1 MSILK
6 LLNLR
11 RNEVPRLAHAASI
24 FFLVSV
30 NDGIV
35 KSVAAAVFNIRQ
47 GVEHLPLMYTWIA
60 VLFSVSMAL
69 LSWLTAKVAR
79 QRLLFGLLG
88 VVELVLVC
96 NTGALLL
103 EHQGFTFPLL
113 QRIFYPF
120 LFVSSELARSLVG
133 FQIWIVAGC
142 ICYTARAKV
151 LFPLLAASATVGD
164 ISGGFVVRL
173 LGNLLESYQLYGLSV
188 VNMAFVIVLMGPLAR
203 RYFVRPQE
211 EEKGGASLG
220 ENLRF
225 FGRSTYLQLLFVL
238 SIGVFALYTS
248 IHYGFNV
255 VGRVHFSSEGEFT
268 SLFGLFY
275 GCTGIGTLVI
285 TTLLLQR
292 LLRWLG
298 TGNVYLWVCIAYVG
312 VSLTLMGVFGGT
324 LALPPVGAVF
334 LFNLLNY
341 LLLDSVVAP
350 TYQVLIKMM
359 PQRHSDGTRMIME
372 GGFMLLGGLAGAGLT
387 ALHARQVL
395 PLNGLFAALLAL
407 TAVMVV
413 CGWLLKKSYTQML
426 IRAVREQDID
436 VDDESAMASLNRLLA
451 RSADMTRDLLVHRD
465 DGVRQMGIEIL
476 RRYPGPWVGPVCFP
490 LLDHENPRI
499 RSAALEALS
508 AGSVGDQTLARVLPN
523 LDDREEEVRLSA
535 VRAVERII
543 SGEEEMAAGTP
554 VMPQR
559 DQVIDAVLP
568 RLMGESRR
576 GMPEFLVILE
586 RLGHLDSQSLRHAL
600 LERMVA
606 SDDVDERI
614 AGIQAAD
621 RMGTTDVYTTVVQ
634 SLDHPHPAVREAAVE
649 YLGKVRSEEGFAG
662 LLGMLGD
669 PDPDVVEATVQA
681 LGSTREQEQVSA
693 LVERLERCTPREWAP
708 LMAALI
714 VMDDHRLI
722 PALMSSCRRR
732 LVEANRYLVAIARL
746 REYPATPAFELLVD
760 QLKGQIAVVQNATV
774 RLLGFLGDVEVVGDL
789 LERLGEEAG
798 AARENA
804 IELLENFADSELLA
818 HLLPLLEEDAE
829 AQLAQAEEICGPA
842 EKGLE
847 GALQRLLQSP
857 DPWTQMAAAWTAGE
871 LRWTHLLE
879 ALPDELP
886 SQVRESIEEIERKR
900 REGAMAA
907 VNLPLTTMEKITFLK
922 GSEFFAT
929 LPLEELYHIALTME
943 EESFKPG
950 TMVIEEGT
958 TGDKMYIVVSGQLE
972 VKRDDGQRVA
982 VLGEEQVFGDMA
994 LLDDEPRSASVI
1006 ALEEV
1011 HLLSLQRSSLER
1023 ILRRYASIAFN
1034 MMRILSRRL
1043 RASMTAA

>member
-1 MSILK
+1 MSLLK

-24 FFLVSV
+24 FFLVSI
-30 NDGIV
+30 NDSIV

-60 VLFSVSMAL
+60 LLFSASMAL

-88 VVELVLVC
+88 GVELVLIC

-103 EHQGFTFPLL
+103 EHQGLAVPLL
-113 QRIFYPF
+113 HDIFYPF
-120 LFVSSELARSLVG
+120 LFVSSELARNLVG

-142 ICYTARAKV
+142 ICYTSRAKV

-188 VNMAFVIVLMGPLAR
+188 LNMALVMVLLRPLAR

-211 EEKGGASLG
+211 EGKGRATLG

-225 FGRSTYLQLLFVL
+225 FGRSTYLQLLFAL
-238 SIGVFALYTS
+238 SIAVFALYTS
-248 IHYGFNV
+248 IHYSFNV
-255 VGRVHFSSEGEFT
+255 VGRAHFPSEGEFT
-268 SLFGLFY
+268 RLFGLFY
-275 GCTGIGTLVI
+275 GCTGIGTLVV

-298 TGNVYLWVCIAYVG
+298 TGNVYLWVCVAYVG
-312 VSLTLMGVFGGT
+312 VSLTLTGVFEGT
-324 LALPPVGAVF
+324 LPLPPVGAVF
-334 LFNLLNY
+334 IFNLLNY

-350 TYQVLIKMM
+350 TYQVLIKMV

-387 ALHARQVL
+387 ALHARQIL
-395 PLNGLFAALLAL
+395 SLSGLFAALLGL
-407 TAVMVV
+407 SAVMVA
-413 CGWLLKKSYTQML
+413 CGWLLKKSYTQVL

-451 RSADMTRDLLVHRD
+451 RSSEVARDLLVHRD
-465 DGVRQMGIEIL
+465 DGMRQMGIEIL
-476 RRYPGPWVGPVCFP
+476 RRNPGPWVEPVCLP

-508 AGSVGDQTLARVLPN
+508 PGRTGDQALVRVLPH
-523 LDDREEEVRLSA
+523 LDDEDDEVRLNA
-535 VRAVERII
+535 ARAVERII
-543 SGEEEMAAGTP
+543 SGEVGAAPNAPGR
-554 VMPQR
+554 PQR
-559 DQVIDAVLP
+559 EQVIDAVLT
-568 RLMGESRR
+568 RLLGESGR
-576 GMPEFLVILE
+576 GIPEFLVILE
-586 RLGHLDSQSLRHAL
+586 RLDHQASQSLRHAL
-600 LERMVA
+600 LERLVVSA
-606 SDDVDERI
+606 DVDERI
-614 AGIQAAD
+614 AGIQAAG
-621 RMGTTDVYTTVVQ
+621 RMGATAVHASVVE
-634 SLDHPHPAVREAAVE
+634 SLGHPHPGVREAAVE
-649 YLGKVRSEEGFAG
+649 YLGKVKRVKGFAV
-662 LLGMLGD
+662 LLDILGD

-681 LGSTREQEQVSA
+681 LGNTQEQEQVDA
-693 LVERLERCTPREWAP
+693 LVERLERCAMKEWAP
-708 LMAALI
+708 LMAALTA
-714 VMDDHRLI
+714 MDDHRLI
-722 PALMSSCRRR
+722 PELMASCRRR
-732 LVEANRYLVAIARL
+732 LMEANRYLVTSGRL
-746 REYPATPAFELLVD
+746 REHPSTPALELLVD
-760 QLKGQIAVVQNATV
+760 QLEGQTAIVQNATV

-789 LERLGEEAG
+789 LERLGEKTG

-804 IELLENFADSELLA
+804 IELLENTADSELLT

-829 AQLAQAEEICGPA
+829 ARLAQAEEICGW
-842 EKGLE
+842 ERVGLE
-847 GALQRLLQSP
+847 TMLKRLLQNP
-857 DPWTQMAAAWTAGE
+857 DPWTQMAAVWTAGE
-871 LRWTHLLE
+871 LGWAGLLDL
-879 ALPDELP
+879 LPNELP
-886 SQVRESIEEIERKR
+886 PQVRESVQEIERKR
-900 REGAMAA
+900 RGGAMAA
-907 VNLPLTTMEKITFLK
+907 ENLPLTTMEKITFLK
-922 GSEFFAT
+922 GSEFFAA
-929 LPLEELYHIALTME
+929 LPLEELYHIALSME

-950 TMVIEEGT
+950 TVVIEEGT
-958 TGDKMYIVVSGQLE
+958 AGDKMYIVVSGRLE
-972 VKRDDGQRVA
+972 VKRENGQRVA
-982 VLGEEQVFGDMA
+982 ILDEEQVFGDMA

-1023 ILRRYASIAFN
+1023 ILRRYSSIAFN

-1043 RASMTAA
+1043 RASMTA